1 MRYLD
6 LSFATPE
13 ENLACDE
20 VLLEAVESGRRDEV
34 LRFWESP
41 VPFVVVGVAQAL
53 RDEVYEDAC
62 RRDRIPMMRRCSG
75 GGCVLQGPGCLN
87 FVLVLAYEKHPEI
100 HTLRGSYGFILGRIA
115 GAFRSRGIALE
126 HEGVADLAVRGRKVS
141 GNAQRRKR
149 NAMLHHGTLLY
160 GMGHEGMGQYLREP
174 SARPDYRGERSHESF
189 VERLDAAPE
198 TLRDIVRDAFGV
210 VGPADVLDTGELEAV
225 RGLAQEKYAS
235 FEWTYRR

>member
-20 VLLEAVESGRRDEV
+20 VLLDGVESGRRDEV
-34 LRFWESP
+34 LRFWESH
-41 VPFVVVGVAQAL
+41 VPFVVVGVGQAL
-53 RDEVYEDAC
+53 RNEVYEDAC

-87 FVLVLAYEKHPEI
+87 FVVVLTYENHPET
-100 HTLRGSYGFILGRIA
+100 HTVRGSYGFILGRIA
-115 GAFRSRGIALE
+115 EAFRRRGIALE
-126 HEGVADLAVRGRKVS
+126 HEGVADLAVSGRKVS

-160 GMGHEGMGQYLREP
+160 GMGHEGMRRYLREP
-174 SARPDYRGERSHESF
+174 AARPNYRGERPHESF
-189 VERLDAAPE
+189 VERLDSAPD
-198 TLRDIVRDAFGV
+198 TLRNAVRDAFGV
-210 VGPADVLDTGELEAV
+210 VGPADLLDTAELEAV
-225 RGLAQEKYAS
+225 RRLAREKYAS
-235 FEWTYRR
+235 LEWIHRK